1 MEQGMICGRSRAD
14 FLLAIEGFH
23 GFVAPGLII
32 GGFMVD
38 WGLELIG
45 PGVEADAIVET
56 YHCLPDA
63 VQIFTPCTVGNGW
76 LKVLDWDKFALTLYD
91 RRTLSGYRVWLDL
104 NKTAAYPPIY
114 GWYMRTIPKQDL
126 PKEVVNSTILEAG
139 RKILSSRPIDVVN
152 LHERKKKGETGV
164 CPKCGEAY
172 PLDQGKKC
180 LACQGEGYYRLRSAS

>member
-1 MEQGMICGRSRAD
+1 MEQAMICGRNRTD
-14 FLLAIEGFH
+14 FLLAIEKFH
-23 GFVAPGLII
+23 GFVAPGLVI

-91 RRTLSGYRVWLDL
+91 RKRLSGYRVWLDL
-104 NKTAAYPPIY
+104 NKTAAYTPIY
-114 GWYMRTIPKQDL
+114 LWYMRTVPKEKL

-139 RKILSSRPIDVVN
+139 RKILSALPINVVQ
-152 LHERKKKGETGV
+152 LFERKKKGETGV
-164 CPKCGEAY
+164 CPSCGEAY
-172 PLDQGKKC
+172 PVRQGERC
-180 LACQGEGYYRLRSAS
+180 LTCQGSGYYGFRT